1 MDRAMFSPSKS
12 GATLFYL
19 SNKLSCGLIN
29 VDILARQLGL
39 SLIFPC
45 LFYAKRYHNRA
56 MPHTNAPSKIKLMD
70 WSRLRTE
77 LLWAYE
83 GLPLSPHFHA
93 IEVDTVMCW
102 LLLKGSV
109 TAQSPTC
116 GQVTAKAGQWL
127 FVAMDK
133 TAHDFSHDALII
145 SLRLVIHWPTGQPLY
160 NHHKWICFESS
171 EHPQLLIY
179 ARKLIKQ
186 AERIVKMSP
195 DPQHNRTRIA
205 IVPCDFED
213 YLALENATLRW
224 AHYYNRAMQKLGI
237 KRMTITPMDVRV
249 SECLK
254 FLEQLPM
261 DRQFDEKQLARSLGL
276 SLSQLN
282 RIFVQAMDCTPKSY
296 AETLRLN
303 DTIKLLAT
311 TPIPLKELAF
321 TMGFKQP
328 SHFASWFKK
337 KTGLYPKEYRQQQH
351 DDPMHQQ
358 MIDALKSG

>member
-1 MDRAMFSPSKS
+1 
-12 GATLFYL
+12 
-19 SNKLSCGLIN
+19 
-29 VDILARQLGL
+29 
-39 SLIFPC
+39 
-45 LFYAKRYHNRA
+45 
-56 MPHTNAPSKIKLMD
+56 MPNTNAPSKIKLMD

-83 GLPLSPHFHA
+83 GPPLSPHFHTV
-93 IEVDTVMCW
+93 EVDTVMCW
-102 LLLKGSV
+102 LLLKGTV

-116 GQVTAKAGQWL
+116 GPITVKAGQWL

-133 TAHDFSHDALII
+133 TAHDFSPDAQII

-160 NHHKWICFESS
+160 NHHQWICFESS
-171 EHPQLLIY
+171 EYPQLLTH

-195 DPQHNRTRIA
+195 DPQQLRTRLA
-205 IVPCDFED
+205 SVPCEFED
-213 YLALENATLRW
+213 YLTLENATLRW
-224 AHYYNRAMQKLGI
+224 AHIYDRTMQKLGV
-237 KRMTITPMDVRV
+237 KRMTITPIDGRV

-254 FLEQLPM
+254 LLDQLPM
-261 DRQFDEKQLARSLGL
+261 DRQFNETQLARSPGL

-282 RIFVQAMDCTPKSY
+282 RIFVQAMNCTPKSY
-296 AETLRLN
+296 ADNLRLN
-303 DTIKLLAT
+303 DTIKLLTT

-337 KTGLYPKEYRQQQH
+337 KTGLYPKEYRLQH
-351 DDPMHQQ
+351 LDNPIHQQ
-358 MIDALKSG
+358 MINTLKTW